1 MDQKKSD
8 NVLLKVAIC
17 FFLSGMAAL
26 LYQTAWMRQLSV
38 VFGTSELAVATVLT
52 AYMFGLSLGAY
63 IAGKYIHKITKPLLV
78 YGLLEGGIAV
88 AAVLVPF
95 LLKLFDQ
102 LNILFLGGQS
112 MPPEASGFGQLLFYF
127 LSTLLVLVIPTALMG
142 ATLPLLS
149 KFVVK
154 NDQQVGTHIGGLYAI
169 NTFGA
174 VAGTLFAA
182 FILLPNI
189 SLFHTLLVGA
199 VMNLG
204 VLVLIMNIVKH
215 KPEAETEDDFVE
227 DQCLK
232 ISKESFFARNAWIL
246 PLMTVSGVAT
256 FTYEVL
262 WTRLIGHILG
272 GSVPAFAVMLA
283 SFLVGIAAGS
293 AVASRFAKTQ
303 DQAKKAFVIAQLG
316 IALFSAF
323 TYYMIENSLPE
334 QGGLFKNALLSFAL
348 ILPSTLFIGATF
360 PLAVRIFSEN
370 EKDAPSASAKVYAWN
385 TIGAIFGATLAGF
398 FLIPLLKY
406 SGAIQIAV
414 LVNLFLA
421 LLAIILISSNLRNNL
436 GIKIA
441 SLLTFVLVFSLY
453 EPAEPEKIVSFS
465 PFSGINDL
473 ERDQVKY
480 YDVGRSSTVLLF
492 NQRNGYRLTN
502 NGLPESFITKKGEL
516 RNRRLP
522 TQMLSIL
529 PVIANPE
536 AKSML
541 VAGFGGGV
549 VVENLPPS
557 IEYVDVVELEPKVI
571 EANRAVANV
580 RQFDPLADD
589 RVNIIYNDARN
600 ALHLT
605 DNDKK
610 YDIIVS
616 QPSHPWTA
624 GASHL
629 YTEEY
634 IQLVEDH
641 LEESGVFLQW
651 MNTSFVDTY
660 LLKSL
665 SATLANVFDH
675 VQVYQLS
682 SRSLYFLASNKS
694 LNIEQR
700 LLEEQDSILSDDF
713 YRSIG
718 YASAETFLA
727 SLVMADSGLRRF
739 SKLGRVITDD
749 FNILGTRSAL
759 AYESK
764 RLFSNESMTNLFLE
778 NNPLFIQDSWVY
790 STHFEKLNFHKIISE
805 LYLTNKPPIFIDKVN
820 EILSK
825 IKPEYFKGF
834 RSVNLFQDGYKKQ
847 AINQVLEALGKYPNN
862 QQFKYLLLT
871 YFIDDQEISDI
882 GWFEN
887 LPDEIK
893 IHYDSLQI
901 SAKAVLHNSYHLNQQ
916 NYVELQK
923 ADEEL
928 KDSVLSDQWSGQ
940 AMQMRAFWKVKH
952 ARKTND
958 PKLAKEALAQL
969 NQFLILRRS
978 FDRIWVYDLR
988 LDAALIANEKEV
1000 FLNSYNSLYSQL
1012 NSTLQ
1017 RYRKP
1022 ENVISEN
1029 EKNESIQLIS
1039 SIQAYLSEPSNIEIE
1054 NIDQILKNLEI
1065 LKQRFNELESYEKI

>member
-1 MDQKKSD
+1 MNQKKSD

-26 LYQTAWMRQLSV
+26 LYQTAWMRQISV

-63 IAGKYIHKITKPLLV
+63 LAGKYIHKITKPLLV

-102 LNILFLGGQS
+102 LNIIFLGGQPT
-112 MPPEASGFGQLLFYF
+112 PPEASGFGQLLFYF
-127 LSTLLVLVIPTALMG
+127 ISTLVVLVIPTALMG

-154 NDQQVGTHIGGLYAI
+154 NTDQVGTRIGGLYAI

-189 SLFHTLLVGA
+189 SLLHTLLVGA
-199 VMNLG
+199 VMNLA
-204 VLVLIMNIVKH
+204 VLVLIINIVKH
-215 KPEAETEDDFVE
+215 RPEIEESDVNE
-227 DQCLK
+227 QL
-232 ISKESFFARNAWIL
+232 SKVTNKSFFSRNAWIL

-262 WTRLIGHILG
+262 WTRLISHILG

-303 DQAKKAFVIAQLG
+303 EQAKKTFVLAQFG

-323 TYYMIENSLPE
+323 TYFMIENSLPE
-334 QGGLFKNALLSFAL
+334 QGGLFANAILSFAL

-385 TIGAIFGATLAGF
+385 TVGAIFGATLAGF

-414 LVNLFLA
+414 LVNLLLA
-421 LLAIILISSNLRNNL
+421 LLTIIFISSNVQDNL
-436 GIKIA
+436 SIKIA
-441 SLLTFVLVFSLY
+441 SVFIFVLAFVLY
-453 EPAEPEKIVSFS
+453 DPAEPEKVVSFS
-465 PFSGINDL
+465 PFQGINELTSD
-473 ERDQVKY
+473 EVKY

-492 NQRNGYRLTN
+492 NQSNGFRLTN
-502 NGLPESFITKKGEL
+502 NGLPESFIRKKGEL
-516 RNRRLP
+516 IGSKLT
-522 TQMLSIL
+522 TQMLSTL

-557 IEYVDVVELEPKVI
+557 IEQVDVIELEPKVI
-571 EANRAVANV
+571 EANKVISNV
-580 RQFDPLADD
+580 RRFDPLSDE
-589 RVNIIYNDARN
+589 RVNIIFNDARN

-629 YTEEY
+629 YTKEY
-634 IQLVEDH
+634 IQLAEDH

-651 MNTSFVDTY
+651 MNISFVDTY

-665 SATLANVFDH
+665 SATLANVFEH
-675 VQVYQLS
+675 VRVYQLS
-682 SRSLYFLASNKS
+682 PRSLYFLASNKP
-694 LNIEQR
+694 LNFEQR
-700 LLEEQDSILSDDF
+700 MLEKPDNILNDDF

-718 YASAETFLA
+718 YASVETFLA
-727 SLVMADSGLRRF
+727 SRVMNDSGLRKF
-739 SKLGRVITDD
+739 SELGRVITDD

-764 RLFSNESMTNLFLE
+764 RLFAFENVANLFLE
-778 NNPLFIQDSWVY
+778 NNPLFFEDSWVY
-790 STHFEKLNFHKIISE
+790 TTHFEKLNFQEIINELSLSTQTILIEKI
-805 LYLTNKPPIFIDKVN
+805 N
-820 EILSK
+820 EILSET
-825 IKPEYFKGF
+825 KPEYFKGLRSAKLF
-834 RSVNLFQDGYKKQ
+834 RDGYKKQ
-847 AINQVLEALGKYPNN
+847 AISQVLEALNKYPNN
-862 QQFKYLLLT
+862 QQFKYLLLS
-871 YFIDDQEISDI
+871 YVMDEEEVADLE
-882 GWFEN
+882 WFEA
-887 LPDEIK
+887 LSKEVK
-893 IHYDSLQI
+893 VHYDSLES
-901 SAKAVLHNSYHLNQQ
+901 SAKAVIQNRYHLNQQ
-916 NYVELQK
+916 NYIELKKSDQ
-923 ADEEL
+923 EL
-928 KDSVLSDQWSGQ
+928 KDNTPSDVWSGQ
-940 AMQMRAFWKVKH
+940 ALLMRAFWKAKH
-952 ARKTND
+952 ARQTND
-958 PKLAKEALAQL
+958 PGLAKESLGHL
-969 NQFLILRRS
+969 NELLILRKPYNPTWLH
-978 FDRIWVYDLR
+978 DVR
-988 LDAALIANEKEV
+988 LDAALIANDQAV
-1000 FLNSYNSLYSQL
+1000 FLNSYNELSLKL
-1012 NSTLQ
+1012 NSDLRQ
-1017 RYRKP
+1017 FNKP
-1022 ENVISEN
+1022 ENVISAN
-1029 EKNESIQLIS
+1029 GKRQLLQLIDR
-1039 SIQAYLSEPSNIEIE
+1039 IQVYLSSPSNIKIDK
-1054 NIDQILKNLEI
+1054 IDQLLLNLKG
-1065 LKQRFNELESYEKI
+1065 LKQRYSELESYERT

>member
-1 MDQKKSD
+1 MNGKKTD

-63 IAGKYIHKITKPLLV
+63 LAGKYIHKISKPLLV

-88 AAVLVPF
+88 AAILVPF
-95 LLKLFDQ
+95 LLDLLDQ
-102 LNILFLGGQS
+102 LNILLLGGQS
-112 MPPEASGFGQLLFYF
+112 APPEASGFGQLLFYF
-127 LSTLLVLVIPTALMG
+127 VATLLVLVIPTALMG

-154 NDQQVGTHIGGLYAI
+154 SDEQVGTHIGGLYAI

-189 SLFHTLLVGA
+189 SLLHTLFVGA
-199 VMNLG
+199 AMNLA
-204 VLVLIMNIVKH
+204 VLVLILNIVKNR
-215 KPEAETEDDFVE
+215 PEIEDGVE
-227 DQCLK
+227 EQQLLQ
-232 ISKESFFARNAWIL
+232 SNQGGFLARNAWIL
-246 PLMTVSGVAT
+246 PLMTVSGMAT

-262 WTRLIGHILG
+262 WTRLIGHVLG

-283 SFLVGIAAGS
+283 SFLVGIATGS

-303 DQAKKAFVIAQLG
+303 EQAKKAFVVAQLG
-316 IALFSAF
+316 IAIFSAF
-323 TYYMIENSLPE
+323 TYYMIENSLPD
-334 QGGLFKNALLSFAL
+334 QAGLFANALLCFAL

-360 PLAVRIFSEN
+360 PLAVRIFSQN
-370 EKDAPSASAKVYAWN
+370 ETDAPNASAKVYAWN

-406 SGAIQIAV
+406 SGAIQVAILANMV
-414 LVNLFLA
+414 LVVLTLVFIA
-421 LLAIILISSNLRNNL
+421 SNLRENL
-436 GIKIA
+436 SIKIA
-441 SLLTFVLVFSLY
+441 SILFFICTFIFYS
-453 EPAEPEKIVSFS
+453 PSEPEKVISFS
-465 PFSGINDL
+465 PLGGSQEVTSDA
-473 ERDQVKY
+473 VKY
-480 YDVGRSSTVLLF
+480 YDVGRSTTVLLF
-492 NQRNGYRLTN
+492 NQSNGFRLTN
-502 NGLPESFITKKGEL
+502 NGLPEAFITKKGEL
-516 RNRRLP
+516 NSGRLS

-557 IEYVDVVELEPKVI
+557 IEQVDVVELEPKVI
-571 EANRAVANV
+571 EANQTIANV
-580 RQFDPLADD
+580 RKFDPLEDE

-605 DNDKK
+605 DNAKK

-629 YTEEY
+629 YTKEY

-641 LEESGVFLQW
+641 LHESGVFLQW
-651 MNTSFVDTY
+651 MNTSFVDPY

-665 SATLANVFDH
+665 SATLADVFEH
-675 VQVYQLS
+675 VRVYQLAP
-682 SRSLYFLASNKS
+682 RALYFLASNQPIDFEQHILDGKS
-694 LNIEQR
+694 TVLNN
-700 LLEEQDSILSDDF
+700 DF

-718 YASAETFLA
+718 YSSVETFLA
-727 SLVMADSGLRRF
+727 SLVIHDDGLRKF
-739 SKLGRVITDD
+739 SELGRVITDD

-759 AYESK
+759 AYEAQNSFK
-764 RLFSNESMTNLFLE
+764 FEDIGNLFLE
-778 NNPLFIQDSWVY
+778 NNPLFLEDSWVY
-790 STHFEKLNFHKIISE
+790 TSHFEKLNFQQIIDE
-805 LYLTNKPPIFIDKVN
+805 LFLSRQPILVDKVN
-820 EILSK
+820 EILNK
-825 IKPEYFKGF
+825 KKPYFFKGL
-834 RSVNLFQDGYKKQ
+834 RSANLFRNGYKKQ
-847 AINQVLEALGKYPNN
+847 AISQVLEALDKYPNN

-871 YFIDDQEISDI
+871 YVIDAEDI
-882 GWFEN
+882 ADITWFDS
-887 LPDEIK
+887 LPNEIK
-893 IHYDSLQI
+893 VHYDSLES
-901 SAKAVLHNSYHLNQQ
+901 SAKAVLQNRYYLKQE

-923 ADEEL
+923 ADEDL
-928 KDSVLSDQWSGQ
+928 KRVIPSDHWSNQ
-940 AMQMRAFWKVKH
+940 AMQMRAFWKVKQ

-958 PKLAKEALAQL
+958 SSLARESLDQL
-969 NQFLILRRS
+969 NEFILLRKPHNP
-978 FDRIWVYDLR
+978 IWLHDLR
-988 LDAALIANEKEV
+988 LDAALIANEEEAFV
-1000 FLNSYNSLYSQL
+1000 NSYNALYSQL
-1012 NSTLQ
+1012 NTSLIQ
-1017 RYRKP
+1017 YSKP
-1022 ENVISEN
+1022 ENIISKDD
-1029 EKNESIQLIS
+1029 KNKAIQLIS
-1039 SIQAYLSEPSNIEIE
+1039 RVQNNLSGSSLIEKQQL
-1054 NIDQILKNLEI
+1054 DQYLKNLQKLE
-1065 LKQRFNELESYEKI
+1065 QNYSALESYEKI